1 MAHYSY
7 NTYQYR
13 PIRHPEKLPAP
24 DKDELYVEED
34 VRKTTSRI
42 LLFTF
47 LSQMTE
53 QANSESFFFSKI
65 GICDGVNGLTNKI
78 TKQNSHHIIQLGA
91 QASIASLKSSLSPVS
106 LTAK

>member
-34 VRKTTSRI
+34 VRKTTTRI

-47 LSQMTE
+47 LSQII
-53 QANSESFFFSKI
+53 FFTKI

-78 TKQNSHHIIQLGA
+78 TKQNSHHIIKLGA